1 MSPTP
6 TKPPIDPT
14 HAEFGARLRARRV
27 ELGWSQEKAA
37 LACGLHWSGYARVE
51 RGQQSVRIATL
62 LQLASGLETTPGA
75 LLDGLP
81 MPASVG
87 GSPPIG

>member
-6 TKPPIDPT
+6 TKPPLDAT
-14 HAEFGARLRARRV
+14 HAEFGARLRARRT

-37 LACGLHWSGYARVE
+37 HESGLHWSGYARVE

-62 LQLASGLETTPGA
+62 LQLASGLRTTPGA
-75 LLDGLP
+75 LLDGIPLP
-81 MPASVG
+81 EAASAA
-87 GSPPIG
+87 SPD